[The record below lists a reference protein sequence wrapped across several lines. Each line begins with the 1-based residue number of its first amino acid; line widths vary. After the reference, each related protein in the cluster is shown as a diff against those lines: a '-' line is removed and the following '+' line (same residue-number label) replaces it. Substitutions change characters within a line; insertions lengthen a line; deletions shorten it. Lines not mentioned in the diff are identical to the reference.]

1 MTTAY
6 RVNTG
11 LSYPPGRRA
20 EPGDTV
26 TDLPK
31 GSVKALLA
39 RGHITAVGN
48 ANPTP
53 EPEPSEGG
61 ED

>member
-1 MTTAY
+1 MPEY
-6 RVNTG
+6 RVLRG
-11 LSYPPGRRA
+11 LDYPPGRRA

-26 TDLPK
+26 DDLPK

-39 RGHITAVGN
+39 RGHI
-48 ANPTP
+48 
-53 EPEPSEGG
+53 EPAKNTDPPQADEGG